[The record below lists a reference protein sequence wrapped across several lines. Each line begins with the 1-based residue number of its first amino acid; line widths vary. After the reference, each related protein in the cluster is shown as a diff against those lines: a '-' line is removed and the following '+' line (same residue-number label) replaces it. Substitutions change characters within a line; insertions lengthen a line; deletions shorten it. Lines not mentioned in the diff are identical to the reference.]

1 MGRQLVGFDIG
12 ESTLKMVHKSGGEIR
27 TCTVADVPD
36 NTVKNGVIVSM
47 DAMADFIKESA
58 RKNDISKADASV
70 IIPAA
75 QIMTKNVTM
84 PAMNVQQLMFNLPYE
99 LKDYIREEKK
109 NYYFDYAVR
118 EIIADDE
125 GRPYEMR
132 LLACAVLKSVIEEY
146 DTMFK
151 RAGFRLRTAVPEEC
165 AYTNIVNSISD
176 GLSGDFC
183 IADLGHS
190 STRLHIFHK
199 GEYAAMRNI
208 DVGGRNL
215 DILIADESGIDIHM
229 AQIYKKSNYNA
240 VLESEMALSVY
251 NRLAVEIMKAVN
263 FFNYNNRDAELK
275 DLYICGGGAQI
286 DILVRTIAEETKL
299 NIYPA
304 SKLTLRSPGLDRP
317 DIFLK
322 SSGLVIGG

>member
-1 MGRQLVGFDIG
+1 
-12 ESTLKMVHKSGGEIR
+12 MVHKSGGEIR

-58 RKNDISKADASV
+58 RKNDIPKANASV
-70 IIPAA
+70 IIPAE
-75 QIMTKNVTM
+75 QILTKNVTM

-286 DILVRTIAEETKL
+286 DILVRTVAEETKL

>member
-12 ESTLKMVHKSGGEIR
+12 ESTLKMVHKSGGEIK
-27 TCTVADVPD
+27 TCVVADVPD
-36 NTVKNGVIVSM
+36 NTVKNGAIVSM

-58 RKNDISKADASV
+58 RKNDIPKANASV
-70 IIPAA
+70 IIPAE
-75 QIMTKNVTM
+75 QILTKNVTM

-286 DILVRTIAEETKL
+286 DILVRTVAEETKL